1 MAPIS
6 YARHRFPPAVIR
18 HAVWL
23 YFRFTLSFRDVEEL
37 LAERGIEV
45 SYESV
50 RRWVLKFGP
59 LFARELRRRRPRPS
73 SQWHLDEMAVQI
85 GGKRVWLW
93 RAVDSEGEVLDLL
106 VQPRRDKAAAVKLM
120 RKLLKKQ
127 GYAPTVLVTDKLRS
141 YGAARTAIGMTAP
154 PRAGSSREQPSRELA
169 SACPAPGAEDA
180 AIQVGRLSPALP
192 VRPFRRPQHLQRP
205 ASPDLPSHAA
215 DLQSR
220 SPRRLAGRNSGMI
233 ATVPGTLPHVASRV
247 AVTMPLTR
255 FAEAEGIALP
265 LRHQA

>member
-6 YARHRFPPAVIR
+6 YARHRFPPALIR

-45 SYESV
+45 SSETI

-59 LFARELRRRRPRPS
+59 AFARELRRRRPRPS

-106 VQPRRDKAAAVKLM
+106 VQPRRDKAVAVKLM

-127 GYAPTVLVTDKLRS
+127 GYAPSALITDKLRS
-141 YGAARTAIGMTAP
+141 YGAARKAIGMTARHEQGLRANNP
-154 PRAGSSREQPSRELA
+154 AENSHQPVRRRERKMQRFKSAGSAQRFLSADSAVQNTYNVQPHLISRRTLRTFRAEAHADWQLPRQHERDRARHPSKCLQPSCCDKAVLP
-169 SACPAPGAEDA
+169 SPAPLE
-180 AIQVGRLSPALP
+180 IR
-192 VRPFRRPQHLQRP
+192 
-205 ASPDLPSHAA
+205 
-215 DLQSR
+215 
-220 SPRRLAGRNSGMI
+220 
-233 ATVPGTLPHVASRV
+233 T
-247 AVTMPLTR
+247 
-255 FAEAEGIALP
+255 
-265 LRHQA
+265 

>member
-6 YARHRFPPAVIR
+6 YARHRFPPDVIR

-106 VQPRRDKAAAVKLM
+106 VQPRRDKAAAVKH
-120 RKLLKKQ
+120 
-127 GYAPTVLVTDKLRS
+127 VT
-141 YGAARTAIGMTAP
+141 
-154 PRAGSSREQPSRELA
+154 
-169 SACPAPGAEDA
+169 
-180 AIQVGRLSPALP
+180 
-192 VRPFRRPQHLQRP
+192 
-205 ASPDLPSHAA
+205 
-215 DLQSR
+215 
-220 SPRRLAGRNSGMI
+220 
-233 ATVPGTLPHVASRV
+233 ASRQSV
-247 AVTMPLTR
+247 VR
-255 FAEAEGIALP
+255 
-265 LRHQA
+265 